1 MEEQLIWT
9 HEYSLK
15 YEKVKHAQETGT
27 SSTNC
32 SYYYEYT
39 NYKITKLKYRYDNWS
54 RERKSS
60 TSVRARGGADEA
72 RRRARRRRAEERRVQ
87 RERAA
92 RRRRANERCVGQGT
106 REGWP

>member
-27 SSTNC
+27 GTTIGRESVSRLRVSAPCASTRR
-32 SYYYEYT
+32 SG
-39 NYKITKLKYRYDNWS
+39 RS
-54 RERKSS
+54 PPA
-60 TSVRARGGADEA
+60 RATIRGGTS
-72 RRRARRRRAEERRVQ
+72 RPTRTS
-87 RERAA
+87 